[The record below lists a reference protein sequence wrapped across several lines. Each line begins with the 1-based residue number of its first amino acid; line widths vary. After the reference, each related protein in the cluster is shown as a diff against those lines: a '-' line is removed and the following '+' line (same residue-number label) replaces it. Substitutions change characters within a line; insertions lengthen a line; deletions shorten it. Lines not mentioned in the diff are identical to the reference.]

1 MRILSKSLTAQPVS
15 LVASGEKD
23 ASGNTKLEEV
33 PLEETWGAMEELL
46 ASGKVKV
53 RLCSHSA
60 LMAQH
65 IGLSNYRQDQIEA
78 TMKTAKHMPDV
89 LQIECASPS
98 GRLAADR
105 SVHPYL
111 QQRSLVEW
119 AQSKGIVVQAYSPF
133 GNLNPG
139 YTVKDEG
146 RIVEH
151 ETITSIA
158 KSP

>member
-1 MRILSKSLTAQPVS
+1 
-15 LVASGEKD
+15 
-23 ASGNTKLEEV
+23 
-33 PLEETWGAMEELL
+33 
-46 ASGKVKV
+46 
-53 RLCSHSA
+53 
-60 LMAQH
+60 
-65 IGLSNYRQDQIEA
+65 
-78 TMKTAKHMPDV
+78 MKTAKHMPDV
-89 LQIECASPS
+89 LQIECTSP
-98 GRLAADR
+98 RALDKCADR

-111 QQRSLVEW
+111 QQRSFVEW

-158 KSP
+158 ESS